1 MRIEH
6 NSDRRVFDR
15 FTTSLPVRFSSE
27 MLDFDAQAELEH
39 GSVENIS
46 RGGLFI
52 RSEFLEVPGTPV
64 LLVVT
69 VPGTGETV
77 RLSGHVAWITDEP
90 PAGPGMG
97 IRLTGTLLE
106 QSTVDRLSQL
116 A

>member
-27 MLDFDAQAELEH
+27 MLDFDAEAELEQ

-46 RGGLFI
+46 CGGLFV
-52 RSEFLEVPGTPV
+52 RSEFLEVPGTPITGA
-64 LLVVT
+64 LL
-69 VPGTGETV
+69 
-77 RLSGHVAWITDEP
+77 D
-90 PAGPGMG
+90 
-97 IRLTGTLLE
+97 
-106 QSTVDRLSQL
+106 QSTVHRLSQL